1 MIYFLLFHI
10 DSEENVGGLLWV
22 GGEDKGYVDP
32 SPLKLLGDA
41 PPSLPPSLPLSLSLS
56 SLSLSLYANGAV
68 TMDSGSCFHKRIW
81 SAEYQLPMM
90 LPILFCFVIQKRK

>member
-1 MIYFLLFHI
+1 MKK
-10 DSEENVGGLLWV
+10 NVGGLLWV
-22 GGEDKGYVDP
+22 GGEDKVYVDP
-32 SPLKLLGDA
+32 SPLKLLEDA
-41 PPSLPPSLPLSLSLS
+41 PASLSL

-90 LPILFCFVIQKRK
+90 LPVLFCFVI